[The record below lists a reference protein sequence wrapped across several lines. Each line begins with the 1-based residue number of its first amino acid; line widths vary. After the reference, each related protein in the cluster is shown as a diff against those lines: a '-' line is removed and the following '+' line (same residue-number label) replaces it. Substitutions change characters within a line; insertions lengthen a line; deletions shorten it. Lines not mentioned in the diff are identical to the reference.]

1 MIYTWNKSVAAVVA
15 LLYLVALYLV
25 VFHFNPWFN
34 ATLYRHIAMQFPL
47 LILLGCIA
55 GYFLFRDHLESNSIS
70 IHFSVIFF
78 FIGSLA
84 FWMLP
89 VSIDS
94 AAINNKVDMLLSM
107 NLWISGLL
115 LASQFRKMPP
125 ELKFTF
131 LFFLSS
137 MIFITGA
144 VLGQLNLLL
153 CGAYTLLQ
161 QKILGT
167 YLFKGGIVLLVFS
180 VIYLG
185 TKLARIKPEVLS
197 I

>member
-1 MIYTWNKSVAAVVA
+1 MIYTWNKFVAIAVA
-15 LLYLVALYLV
+15 LSYVVALYLV
-25 VFHFNPWFN
+25 VFQFNPWFN

-47 LILLGCIA
+47 LILLGCLA
-55 GYFLFRDHLESNSIS
+55 GYFLFRGRLESEFLS

-94 AAINNKVDMLLSM
+94 AAINNKVDMLLSI
-107 NLWISGLL
+107 NLWLSGLL

-131 LFFLSS
+131 LFFISS

-167 YLFKGGIVLLVFS
+167 YLFRGGIVLLVLS

-185 TKLARIKPEVLS
+185 TKLAKMKPEAS
-197 I
+197 SN

>member
-1 MIYTWNKSVAAVVA
+1 MIYTWKKFVAVAVA
-15 LLYLVALYLV
+15 LTYLVALYLV
-25 VFHFNPWFN
+25 IFQLNPWFN

-47 LILLGCIA
+47 LITLGCLA
-55 GYFLFRDHLESNSIS
+55 GYFLFRDRLESDSIS

-94 AAINNKVDMLLSM
+94 AAINIKVDMLLSV
-107 NLWISGLL
+107 NLWLSGLL
-115 LASQFRKMPP
+115 IASQFRKMSP
-125 ELKFTF
+125 ELKVAF
-131 LFFLSS
+131 LFFISS

-161 QKILGT
+161 QKILGG

-185 TKLARIKPEVLS
+185 TILARIKPEVNS
-197 I
+197 R